1 MIRNVCTT
9 WRGRVSRTCVASA
22 LSTVALFATGAI
34 TDASAQSAAHQEQ
47 DPDVPAGILRGRT
60 IDKGE
65 FLENRFKQI
74 GLYRGIDGRKPYD
87 PRIRMRAVQQLNLEV
102 SRGVPGPSWQPLGPA
117 PIPNGQTTG
126 TTTPVS
132 GRTIAIAIHPGNPD
146 IVYVGTANGGLYRS
160 TNGGLN
166 WTTLMDQTESLAI
179 GALAI
184 APSQPDTLYV
194 GTGEQ
199 SFSADSFFG
208 VGVYRIDNASTLLP
222 IVSGP
227 FNRNAGNV
235 DVISGRSVSSIQV
248 HPTNPDIIFIG
259 TASGVAG
266 IGGASPSS
274 LPNRGIYR
282 SSNATSSSPVFE
294 KLTGL
299 AGDANASVRD
309 IIIDPA
315 NPDLLVANVIAAGG
329 VGGIHVSTNALA
341 VSPTFTQRVVF
352 NSSSTSELTAEF
364 ALHNGAGPNP
374 TIYAAVG
381 NLGGRVLVNTD
392 GGTVWT
398 QQVDNNFCS
407 PQCFYDIAIAV
418 DPIDPARVYLGGSP
432 ALPFGIST
440 NSGASFT
447 SSSNGLHVDSHV
459 IAVSRSTPST
469 LYFGSDG
476 GIYKSIDS
484 GATWIPLNNTEFSAT
499 QFMGLAVHPL
509 DNQFLIGGT
518 QDNGT
523 NFLQPNATWTRA
535 DFGDGGFAGIDQNAT
550 DSTNVRMY
558 HTYFNGATLQGY
570 ATVGSTA
577 QAGDGLWSFRGCQSG
592 GSTVNGITCNGTV
605 LFYAPLVLGPGSP
618 NTVYYGSD
626 RLYRSADLGVNHTV
640 VSQNPIT
647 AGVPISAIG
656 IAANNDNVRVVGLR
670 DGGLFATTTGA
681 GTLVSVD
688 PVAAGSVVPN
698 FYVSRIVID
707 PNDNN
712 IVYVSLAGFP
722 GAGQSIWKSSNF
734 LSPIPTWSAAANG
747 IPDVPV
753 NVIVLDPDDS
763 THVYAGS
770 DIGVYHSTDSGA
782 TWTSLSNGL
791 PRVPVFGMAF
801 QAPLNPGGKG
811 PLRIATHGRGIWEL
825 TSDVIFA
832 DGFD

>member
-1 MIRNVCTT
+1 M
-9 WRGRVSRTCVASA
+9 
-22 LSTVALFATGAI
+22 
-34 TDASAQSAAHQEQ
+34 
-47 DPDVPAGILRGRT
+47 
-60 IDKGE
+60 DKGE

-74 GLYRGIDGRKPYD
+74 GQYRGIDGRTPYD
-87 PRIRMRAVQQLNLEV
+87 PQVRMRAVQSLNFEA
-102 SRGVPGPSWQPLGPA
+102 SRGTPGPAWVPVGPA

-126 TTTPVS
+126 PSTPVS
-132 GRTIAIAIHPGNPD
+132 GRTIAIAIHPTNPD
-146 IVYVGTANGGLYRS
+146 VVYVGTANGGLYRS
-160 TNGGLN
+160 INGGLN
-166 WTTLMDQTESLAI
+166 WTPLMDQSESLAI
-179 GALAI
+179 GSLAI

-208 VGVYRIDNASTLLP
+208 VGIYRIDDASTLLP

-227 FNRNAGNV
+227 FNRNTGNA

-248 HPTNPDIIFIG
+248 HPTNPDVIFIG

-266 IGGASPSS
+266 IGGASPPS
-274 LPNRGIYR
+274 LPSRGVYR
-282 SSNATSSSPVFE
+282 SSNATSNSPIFE
-294 KLTGL
+294 KLSGL
-299 AGDANASVRD
+299 AADSNASVRD
-309 IIIDPA
+309 IVIDPA
-315 NPDLLVANVIAAGG
+315 NPNLLVANLIAAGG
-329 VGGIHVSTNALA
+329 VGGIYVSADALA
-341 VSPTFTQRVVF
+341 VAPTFIQRVVF
-352 NSSSTSELTAEF
+352 NSGSTSELTAEF

-381 NLGGRVLVNTD
+381 NLGGRVLVSTD

-398 QQVDNNFCS
+398 QQVDNNFCT

-418 DPIDPARVYLGGSP
+418 DPVDASRVYLGGSP

-447 SSSNGLHVDSHV
+447 SSSQGLHVDSHV
-459 IAVSRSTPST
+459 IAVSRSNPST

-476 GIYKSIDS
+476 GIYRSNDS
-484 GATWIPLNNTEFSAT
+484 GASWTPLNNTEFSAT

-535 DFGDGGFAGIDQNAT
+535 DFGDGGFAAIDQNAV
-550 DSTNVRMY
+550 DSTSVRMY
-558 HTYFNGATLQGY
+558 HTYFNGTTLQGY
-570 ATVGSTA
+570 ATVGNTA
-577 QAGDGLWSFRGCQSG
+577 QAGDGQWDFRGCQSG
-592 GSTVNGITCNGTV
+592 GATVNGINCTCTV
-605 LFYAPLVLGPGSP
+605 LFYAPLVLGPGTP

-626 RLYRSADLGVNHTV
+626 RLYRSADLGVTHTV

-647 AGVPISAIG
+647 SGVPISAIG
-656 IAANNDNVRVVGLR
+656 IASNNDNVRVVGLR
-670 DGGLFATTTGA
+670 DGGLFATTNGSA
-681 GTLVSVD
+681 TLVSVD
-688 PVAAGSVVPN
+688 PVGGGSVVPN

-707 PNDNN
+707 PTDNN

-734 LSPIPTWSAAANG
+734 LAPIPTWTAAASG

-753 NVIVLDPDDS
+753 NVITLDPDDA
-763 THVYAGS
+763 THVYAGT

-782 TWTSLSNGL
+782 TWTSQSNGL
-791 PRVPVFGMAF
+791 PRIPVFGMAF